1 MRKICTTQKK
11 GLYSLKSQFHKRQRQ
26 ALERF
31 HIKGDIIKL
40 ITSRLDPIKKLQD
53 IIGSQENWNKTVG
66 LYKYL
71 ALLIF
76 LKLITIMWLHERIS
90 LFLEIYTE
98 EFRDKRHDI
107 SNFFS
112 KKFKEKNMYPK

>member
-40 ITSRLDPIKKLQD
+40 ITSRLDPIKKL
-53 IIGSQENWNKTVG
+53 
-66 LYKYL
+66 
-71 ALLIF
+71 
-76 LKLITIMWLHERIS
+76 
-90 LFLEIYTE
+90 
-98 EFRDKRHDI
+98 
-107 SNFFS
+107 
-112 KKFKEKNMYPK
+112 